1 MSTGNQLKIVV
12 PEWIIRQQNWVH
24 VEQGIHG
31 RERAG
36 GGSGGASQLRLYWHF
51 ESQVWAPGKQ
61 PDRVNHHKELGNFL
75 KAKKRVWRPMPWVFT
90 SLRHNFWKFLKQ
102 GSVLTTKRSKPTLP
116 NKPGE
121 WVSEWV
127 SECVHLCDHTH
138 TWQSSSQVHGKQ

>member
-1 MSTGNQLKIVV
+1 MDNKTAKLGTCG
-12 PEWIIRQQNWVH
+12 IRHPWK
-24 VEQGIHG
+24 
-31 RERAG
+31 RE
-36 GGSGGASQLRLYWHF
+36 GSGGASQIRLYWHF
-51 ESQVWAPGKQ
+51 DSQVWAPGKQ
-61 PDRVNHHKELGNFL
+61 PDKVNHHKELGNFL
-75 KAKKRVWRPMPWVFT
+75 KAKKRVWRPMPWVFI